1 MQSSKT
7 STLHYILLFFSFSY
21 LVHLTNTLFFS
32 LQVSI
37 MTTDITMVK
46 LQIVSMQKKIF
57 YLHSKREYW
66 IQYKFVSFF
75 RSAFIYF
82 NYKGLHCQFHFRTLF
97 VNSGRIGI
105 TFKIRTHAS
114 LLVRHVP
121 ARISIRPVSPSL
133 AFCHVAHKLRMNL
146 K

>member
-7 STLHYILLFFSFSY
+7 STLHYILLFYSCY
-21 LVHLTNTLFFS
+21 LVHLTNSLFFF
-32 LQVSI
+32 
-37 MTTDITMVK
+37 ITGK
-46 LQIVSMQKKIF
+46 HHDHWHHHGKIANSFYAKKIF
-57 YLHSKREYW
+57 HLNSKREYW